1 MGVAVISD
9 TSLVSIAQ
17 NLLGFHPV
25 KDLLRSSNVSVITD
39 CMSAEAILGGIG
51 AISAGIPPPPAV
63 RLRKLS
69 APSALSRRMRRAKRR
84 TVLEDDGGDWE
95 EFGGGSGRDDGDGP
109 FGNGKDG
116 GGGGWSFGSG
126 DEGSNAD
133 PAFDF
138 VYEVISWLA
147 LSQCLQF
154 AFKRFVQLLED
165 RNKVPEFALGDIFTF
180 RAPPAKVVG

>member
-1 MGVAVISD
+1 MGMAMISD
-9 TSLVSIAQ
+9 TSLASVAQ
-17 NLLGFHPV
+17 NLLGLHPA
-25 KDLLRSSNVSVITD
+25 KDLFRSSSLSVI
-39 CMSAEAILGGIG
+39 LRGIG

-69 APSALSRRMRRAKRR
+69 APTALSRRMRRAKRK
-84 TVLEDDGGDWE
+84 TVWQEDDGDWE
-95 EFGGGSGRDDGDGP
+95 EFGGGSDRDDGDGS

-126 DEGSNAD
+126 DDGSDAD

-165 RNKVPEFALGDIFTF
+165 RNRVSEFALGDIFTF
-180 RAPPAKVVG
+180 RAPAAEVVG